1 MSLVRREG
9 LASAQG
15 DSMRSKLLGFFLAL
29 VAVFGLAHQANAFC
43 GFYVAGADDD
53 LVNKATMVVMMRD
66 GTRTVLSMQN
76 NYEGPPENF
85 AMIVPVPEILQEENV
100 KILPADVFDRV
111 DTLAAP
117 RLVEY
122 WEQDPCFVPRP
133 ERRRSGR
140 GMPTASAA
148 MEESAEPDSMGVTVE
163 AEFAV
168 GEYDIVILSA
178 QEANGLDAWLRANNY
193 SIPEGAAEVL
203 RPYVE
208 SGMKFFVAKV
218 DVSKVRFE
226 NGRVTLSPLRF
237 HYDSPTFSLP
247 VRLGLLNSSGMQ
259 DLIVHILAD
268 NTRFELA
275 NYENVTVP
283 TNLDVADDVRTRFGE
298 FYAALFDE
306 TMRRNPRS
314 VVTEY
319 SWQASGCDPCPGPVL
334 TASDLVTLGADT
346 IPRLQ
351 GGDSRGG
358 RFGGGPLNNFVI
370 TRLHTRY
377 SRESLDEDL
386 VFRRAG
392 AIAGGR
398 EHIADDNEL
407 ETGAVDSSVNNFQAR
422 YAIRHEWTGPIT
434 CDSPV
439 RGRWGGPPS
448 GIGNIAAG
456 RTGSPQP
463 ARDLAYAARGAIQLT
478 SAVPAGI
485 PELNIAATPVAPAVT
500 PPAENSAPPEVQG
513 AGGATTRVAESVD
526 AGGCGC
532 RIGGHDLPPLSLLL
546 LGSVLFFRSRR
557 RTR

>member
-1 MSLVRREG
+1 MRTKILGLSLALGAIFGLVR
-9 LASAQG
+9 
-15 DSMRSKLLGFFLAL
+15 
-29 VAVFGLAHQANAFC
+29 QADAFC

-66 GTRTVLSMQN
+66 GTRTVLSMEN

-100 KILPADVFDRV
+100 KILPAEVFDRV

-122 WEQDPCFVPRP
+122 WEQDPCYTPPMR
-133 ERRRSGR
+133 RRRSGA
-140 GMPTASAA
+140 MPMAAMAEESESASAA
-148 MEESAEPDSMGVTVE
+148 DMGVTVE

-178 QEANGLDAWLRANNY
+178 QEANGLDTWLRANNY
-193 SIPEGAAEVL
+193 SIPNGAAEVL

-208 SGMKFFVAKV
+208 GGMKFFVAKV

-268 NTRFELA
+268 NQRFELA
-275 NYENVTVP
+275 NYENVTIP

-319 SWQASGCDPCPGPVL
+319 AWQASGCDPCPGPVL
-334 TASDLVTLGADT
+334 DASDLMTLGADT

-351 GGDSRGG
+351 GGGGG

-377 SRESLDEDL
+377 SQESLDEDL
-386 VFRRAG
+386 VFRQASN
-392 AIAGGR
+392 IAGGR
-398 EHIADDNEL
+398 EHIGENGEL
-407 ETGAVDSSVNNFQAR
+407 ETGSVASGVNNFQAR
-422 YAIRHEWTGPIT
+422 YAIRHEWTGPIA
-434 CDSPV
+434 CDNPV

-448 GIGNIAAG
+448 GVRDIEPS
-456 RTGSPQP
+456 RTGQP
-463 ARDLAYAARGAIQLT
+463 EAARDLAFAPRGSLMLT

-485 PELNIAATPVAPAVT
+485 PELNIAATPANDPVDPAL
-500 PPAENSAPPEVQG
+500 ENSAPEEVRN
-513 AGGATTRVAESVD
+513 AEATATRVAESVD
-526 AGGCGC
+526 AGCGC
-532 RIGGHDLPPLSLLL
+532 RIGARELPPLSLLVLGAAL
-546 LGSVLFFRSRR
+546 LIRSRR
-557 RTR
+557 RSR